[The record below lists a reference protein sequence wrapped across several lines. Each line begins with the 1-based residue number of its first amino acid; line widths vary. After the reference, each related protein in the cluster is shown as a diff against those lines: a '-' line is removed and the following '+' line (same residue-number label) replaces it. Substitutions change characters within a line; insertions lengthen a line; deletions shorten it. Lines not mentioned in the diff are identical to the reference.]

1 MMHVGEI
8 YKSKRWGDVVVLEYT
23 NHSKITVKFLNSG
36 NIDVFR
42 STQLKSGEIR
52 DRQEMAK
59 KEKRVSANPVSPLG
73 KNSIYKTNKSGD
85 VIVLEYRSSLNVLI
99 EFVETGNQYTV
110 QKDAILRGLVRDS
123 KFDAETTARIKK
135 EKSETA
141 NLVREK
147 EVAEREAKARAK
159 EDALQ
164 VELLRREYE
173 AKKRDE
179 AMMAVVYTSEEFGEY
194 SISQKLSNNCFE
206 VTFADTGGKSVYS
219 MYNLANGKVF
229 DTARYTHEQLLAR
242 EKEIKAGYYQR
253 NREKILEQVKQYQKA
268 NPEKARVRNRN
279 RRARRVNAEGTHT
292 LSDTDLILSEQGNK
306 CAGCSC
312 ELDDSKHLDHYVPL
326 ISGGTNSPENLQWL
340 CQFCNN
346 SKSGKDP
353 MTWLEQIFTK
363 AYQARRAAAA
373 LKY

>member
-1 MMHVGEI
+1 MKVGEI
-8 YKSKRWGDVVVLEYT
+8 YKSKRWGDVVVLEYI
-23 NHSKITVKFLNSG
+23 NYSKVTVKFLDSG

-42 STQLKSGEIR
+42 ATQLKSGEIR

-59 KEKRVSANPVSPLG
+59 KEKRVSVNPVSPLE
-73 KNSIYKTNKSGD
+73 KNSVYKSNKSGD
-85 VIVLEYRSSLNVLI
+85 LVVLEYHSSLNVLI
-99 EFVETGNQYTV
+99 KFVETGNQYTV

-135 EKSETA
+135 EKAEA
-141 NLVREK
+141 AQLVRDK
-147 EVAEREAKARAK
+147 QIAEQEARARVK

-173 AKKRDE
+173 AKKRDN
-179 AMMAVVYTSEEFGEY
+179 AMKAVVYNSEEFGNY

-206 VTFADTGGKSVYS
+206 ITFADTGGNSVYS
-219 MYNLANGKVF
+219 LHNLTIGKVF
-229 DTARYTHEQLLAR
+229 DTARYTPEQLLAR

-253 NREKILEQVKQYQKA
+253 NREKILDQAKQYQKD

-279 RRARRVNAEGTHT
+279 RRARRFNAEGTHT
-292 LSDTDLILSEQGNK
+292 LADTDLILSEQGNK

-353 MTWLEQIFTK
+353 LTWLEQISTK
-363 AYQARRAAAA
+363 AYQARRAAA